1 MTEKHYVVEKFE
13 QGEVHVDKGVFGWYF
28 EETGE
33 HRPFDEEQM
42 QALMDAGYATEQDA
56 KITEKQYDIHTKKIF
71 EDYRQ
76 SRLNMSDEDRAEL
89 MADLRASHGEGETI
103 VDVITGE
110 RYYT

>member
-1 MTEKHYVVEKFE
+1 MTEKPYVVEKFE
-13 QGEVHVDKGVFGWYF
+13 QGEVHVDNGVFGWYF

-42 QALMDAGYATEQDA
+42 QALMDAGYATEQEA

-76 SRLNMSDEDRAEL
+76 SRLNMSSEDHAEL